1 MIGAIFLYFV
11 CFEFFHLLVH
21 LLIESILLS
30 FCISEGDSYVL
41 GCRCFAFFEGV
52 SVLAHFLQYLAG
64 LGSYK
69 SDVLEFWTDVREV
82 LTNCFYS
89 GVMIV
94 FSVLRCYS

>member
-1 MIGAIFLYFV
+1 MIVACWV
-11 CFEFFHLLVH
+11 V
-21 LLIESILLS
+21 
-30 FCISEGDSYVL
+30 
-41 GCRCFAFFEGV
+41 GV
-52 SVLAHFLQYLAG
+52 SVLVHFLQYLAG

-69 SDVLEFWTDVREV
+69 SDVLDFWTDVHEV